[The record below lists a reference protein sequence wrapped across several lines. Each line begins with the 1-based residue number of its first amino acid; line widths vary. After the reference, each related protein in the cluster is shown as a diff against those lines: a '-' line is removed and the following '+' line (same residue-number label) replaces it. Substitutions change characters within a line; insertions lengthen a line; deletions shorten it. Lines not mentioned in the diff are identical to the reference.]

1 MMKTIRLS
9 APQIDAVIEDL
20 KHRNNIVLTPA
31 SYLKLKDIY
40 DIFTCVR
47 PGSEDENRHI
57 WIEVERGPAEAFGDY
72 EEIRESGEV
81 KSPEEFEEL
90 WKDYFPDKTYWYK
103 FETLKFRDE
112 KSFFLNDILFGI
124 INDKEPPSDNN
135 LSVSEDFEIFID
147 WLRGRIISEVHKLKQ
162 NQTAYNE
169 YIRNNLIYTK
179 RFGKIRRKEF
189 WDIPGDNAYRPDIN
203 LGEGIIE
210 KLKAYIVSM
219 KNEKRHFLNEM
230 TANKYFRIC
239 EICYDANNYFKNQ
252 GALLTPREKYLK
264 MADGRDAG
272 LRSIDGD
279 SAEAFYKWYHGTE
292 IIGAHPW
299 EICRGGNSTHI
310 SLYIS
315 EQMNK
320 WDFYLAGSS
329 IIRVEE
335 TVRMAVALYEN
346 GIPFQLR
353 DMEEVFNMV
362 TGNDFIGIVP
372 DTICPVYCHSFFP
385 KEDNIIDF
393 MNLGSDKDMKPKII
407 EKAVWYPLEEISVI

>member
-1 MMKTIRLS
+1 
-9 APQIDAVIEDL
+9 
-20 KHRNNIVLTPA
+20 
-31 SYLKLKDIY
+31 
-40 DIFTCVR
+40 
-47 PGSEDENRHI
+47 
-57 WIEVERGPAEAFGDY
+57 
-72 EEIRESGEV
+72 
-81 KSPEEFEEL
+81 
-90 WKDYFPDKTYWYK
+90 
-103 FETLKFRDE
+103 
-112 KSFFLNDILFGI
+112 
-124 INDKEPPSDNN
+124 
-135 LSVSEDFEIFID
+135 
-147 WLRGRIISEVHKLKQ
+147 
-162 NQTAYNE
+162 
-169 YIRNNLIYTK
+169 
-179 RFGKIRRKEF
+179 
-189 WDIPGDNAYRPDIN
+189 
-203 LGEGIIE
+203 
-210 KLKAYIVSM
+210 
-219 KNEKRHFLNEM
+219 
-230 TANKYFRIC
+230 
-239 EICYDANNYFKNQ
+239 
-252 GALLTPREKYLK
+252 

-335 TVRMAVALYEN
+335 TVRMAVSLYEN

-353 DMEEVFNMV
+353 DMEEIFNMV

-372 DTICPVYCHSFFP
+372 DTIYPVYCHSFFP

-393 MNLGSDKDMKPKII
+393 MNLGSDKEIKSKII